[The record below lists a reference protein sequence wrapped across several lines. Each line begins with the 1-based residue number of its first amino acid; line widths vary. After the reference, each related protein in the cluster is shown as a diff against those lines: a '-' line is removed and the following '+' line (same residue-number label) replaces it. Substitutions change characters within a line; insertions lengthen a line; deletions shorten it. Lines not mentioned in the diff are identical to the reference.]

1 MYLIIF
7 VYHFIT
13 AVTVKVL
20 ELGLVWYG
28 KILVLSP

>member
-1 MYLIIF
+1 MYLIVF

-20 ELGLVWYG
+20 EVGLVKFLFYLHE
-28 KILVLSP
+28 I